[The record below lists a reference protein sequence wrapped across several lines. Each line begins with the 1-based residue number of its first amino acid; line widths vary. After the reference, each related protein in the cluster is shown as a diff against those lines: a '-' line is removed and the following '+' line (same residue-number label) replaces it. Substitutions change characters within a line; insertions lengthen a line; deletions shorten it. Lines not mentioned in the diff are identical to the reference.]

1 MSSTLKAYKLRF
13 YPTASQK
20 QQLWQQFGGAR
31 WVFNVGLE
39 MISKAWEHRKESLSY
54 VDVSKQ
60 LTLAKQTPELGWL
73 KDIDSGVINQKL
85 RDLDAARQ
93 NFFRRVKQGK
103 KPGYPKFKKKRG
115 EQSIRLVFDQRHAG
129 KVKAWAQGEL
139 VLPKLGKVKLRW
151 SQSPAAMPKLVTV
164 KLDTAGRYWVTMMV
178 EEVVQTLPITGK
190 TVGVDVGI
198 KHLAI
203 LSDGAKV
210 DNPKHLQRRLRQLRH
225 QGRALSRK
233 KKGSKRWQRQRL
245 KVARLHAEIR
255 DCRVNALHQASRQIV
270 NDNQVICIESLNIK
284 GMLGNR
290 KLARHLSDAGIGEFH
305 RQLQYKAEWAGRTL
319 IAIDQWFPSS
329 KTCST
334 CGHTLDELRLDVREW
349 TCQKCG
355 THHDRDINA
364 AINIEHEGLKQLIPG
379 GAGESM
385 RVEGDEPLPLA
396 DNSQIGRHPLKRE
409 PGQLTESCLEQGE
422 VG

>member
-1 MSSTLKAYKLRF
+1 MPTTLKAYKLRF
-13 YPTASQK
+13 YPTAPQREV
-20 QQLWQQFGGAR
+20 LAQQFGGAR

-39 MISKAWEHRKESLSY
+39 MITKAWERRKVSLSY

-73 KDIDSGVINQKL
+73 KEIDSGVINQKL
-85 RDLDAARQ
+85 RDLDTARQ

-115 EQSIRLVFDQRHAG
+115 EQSIRFVFDQRHAG
-129 KVKAWAQGEL
+129 RVRAWMAGAL

-151 SQSPAAMPKLVTV
+151 SQHPTAMPKMVTV
-164 KLDTAGRYWVTMMV
+164 TRDTADRYWVTMIV
-178 EEVVQTLPITGK
+178 EEAAQALPVVGK

-210 DNPKHLQRRLRQLRH
+210 DNPKHLQRSLRQLKH
-225 QGRALSRK
+225 QSRAMSRK

-245 KVARLHAEIR
+245 KVATLHAKVR

-270 NDNQVICIESLNIK
+270 NDNQVICIESLNLK

-290 KLARHLSDAGIGEFH
+290 
-305 RQLQYKAEWAGRTL
+305 
-319 IAIDQWFPSS
+319 
-329 KTCST
+329 
-334 CGHTLDELRLDVREW
+334 
-349 TCQKCG
+349 
-355 THHDRDINA
+355 
-364 AINIEHEGLKQLIPG
+364 
-379 GAGESM
+379 
-385 RVEGDEPLPLA
+385 
-396 DNSQIGRHPLKRE
+396 
-409 PGQLTESCLEQGE
+409 
-422 VG
+422 